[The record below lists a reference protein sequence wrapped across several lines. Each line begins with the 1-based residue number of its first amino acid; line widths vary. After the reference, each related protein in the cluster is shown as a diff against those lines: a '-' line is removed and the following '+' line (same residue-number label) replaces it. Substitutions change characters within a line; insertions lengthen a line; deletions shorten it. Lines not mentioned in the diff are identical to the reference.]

1 MAIDVEH
8 PLYRASTGARIDPA
22 IDAAEVLARYWND
35 RMPAGDNIE
44 TIAWWLRQVKTPV
57 LSSRA
62 G

>member
-1 MAIDVEH
+1 MAIDAEH
-8 PLYRASTGARIDPA
+8 PLYRKLTGARIDPA

-35 RMPAGDNIE
+35 RMPAGANIE
-44 TIAWWLRQVKTPV
+44 TITWWLRQGKTPV